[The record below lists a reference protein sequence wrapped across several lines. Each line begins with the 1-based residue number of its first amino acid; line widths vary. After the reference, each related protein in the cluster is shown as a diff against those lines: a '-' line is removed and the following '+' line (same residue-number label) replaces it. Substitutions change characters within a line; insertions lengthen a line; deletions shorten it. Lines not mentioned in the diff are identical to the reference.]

1 MRRQELRPLRFLNRK
16 AREWRKRSPLP
27 HTSTKSN
34 VNYSDE
40 VGKGES
46 PRYGICHIFAW
57 KPEWVSLHRFN
68 AFCIPQKRT
77 PHLMQKSPLTDQ
89 QPGTKIGYPSSA
101 RYWMNGRPIPQWTN
115 LTTAPCHRC
124 AQPATLA
131 FRTRAWKW
139 HLLVAPMCRIRH
151 ATRTASPPPGYHAP

>member
-16 AREWRKRSPLP
+16 ARVWRKRSPLP

-46 PRYGICHIFAW
+46 LRYGICRILVW
-57 KPEWVSLHRFN
+57 KPEWVSPSQIQ
-68 AFCIPQKRT
+68 CILYPAKKDT
-77 PHLMQKSPLTDQ
+77 PFDAEIATHWPTTRDENWLSIISALLDER
-89 QPGTKIGYPSSA
+89 PSNPA
-101 RYWMNGRPIPQWTN
+101 MNQ